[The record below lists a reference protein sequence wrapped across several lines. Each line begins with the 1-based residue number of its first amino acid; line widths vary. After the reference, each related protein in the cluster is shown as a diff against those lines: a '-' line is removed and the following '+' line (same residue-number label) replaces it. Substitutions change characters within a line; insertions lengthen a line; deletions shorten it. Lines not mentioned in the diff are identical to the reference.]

1 MQQEQ
6 GAAAGSAWQ
15 QEGVLL
21 ALPLVVSL
29 LNTLMPRFYNLLAA
43 WEKQDSP
50 EAEVYV
56 AICR

>member
-1 MQQEQ
+1 M
-6 GAAAGSAWQ
+6 WL

-21 ALPLVVSL
+21 ALPFVVSL
-29 LNTLMPRFYNLLAA
+29 LNTLMPHFYNLLAA